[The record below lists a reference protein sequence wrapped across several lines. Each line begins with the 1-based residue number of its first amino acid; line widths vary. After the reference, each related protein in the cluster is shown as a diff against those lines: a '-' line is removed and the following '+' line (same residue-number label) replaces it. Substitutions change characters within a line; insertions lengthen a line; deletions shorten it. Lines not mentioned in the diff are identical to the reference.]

1 VRIATPL
8 GPLRIDGTA
17 DAVTAVRW
25 VAGDI
30 EVGGI
35 EVGDIDDGAGDR
47 TCGDGAGEPAAVRE
61 AAAQLAEYFAGDRRC
76 FDVPVDLNGVGR
88 FQRQVLHL
96 TVAIPYGRTR
106 AYGDLA
112 TDLGDRSVVRA
123 VGGALKHN
131 PIAVLV
137 PCHRVVAAD
146 GALTGYGGGPTTGGR
161 LDVKKALLEIE
172 HGALQQRLF

>member
-25 VAGDI
+25 EVGDI
-30 EVGGI
+30 EVGDI
-35 EVGDIDDGAGDR
+35 EVGDIDDGG
-47 TCGDGAGEPAAVRE
+47 GEPAAVRQ

-76 FDVPVDLNGVGR
+76 FDVPVELNGLGR
-88 FQRQVLHL
+88 FQRQVLDL
-96 TVAIPYGRTR
+96 TVAIPYGCTR

-112 TDLGDRSVVRA
+112 ADLGDRNVVRA

-131 PIAVLV
+131 PIAVIV

-146 GALTGYGGGPTTGGR
+146 GALTGYGGGRTTGGR